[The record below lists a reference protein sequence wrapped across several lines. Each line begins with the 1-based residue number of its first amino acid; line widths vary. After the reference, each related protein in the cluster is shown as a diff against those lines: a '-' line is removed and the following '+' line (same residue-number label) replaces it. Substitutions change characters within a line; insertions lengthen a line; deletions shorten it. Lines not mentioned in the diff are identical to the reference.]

1 MPLFSDSSVGA
12 RFESIARAVAV
23 VAVAFYVAGEIIG
36 RAVHC
41 LNDWLAGV
49 APVAPVAPAPVAPA
63 PVAPAMHPLALLAA
77 DRFDSVTVRQ
87 LRRYVRRSAGMRR
100 ADLIGALCA
109 TGC

>member
-63 PVAPAMHPLALLAA
+63 MHPLALLAA